1 MIYFWPPFT
10 ASTQSQL
17 PLAHDT
23 GVTLPVSLTPS
34 RFFDPPMSFPNSKA
48 LTSFSANC
56 LLCLEVSSH
65 SFSWL
70 KPAFLSDLFF
80 NTTCLD
86 GGGLVTQSCST
97 LATPW
102 TIACQA
108 SLSMGFPRHTGMR
121 AESHAQEIPD
131 PGSLSQ
137 GSLLPHPHPP
147 PRLSLLGSARESL
160 PSLPSSGCLECQ
172 LTRQSQGGRY
182 RECRF

>member
-1 MIYFWPPFT
+1 MATAFCMIYFWPPFT

-86 GGGLVTQSCST
+86 GGVLVTQSCST

-102 TIACQA
+102 TIAFQA
-108 SLSMGFPRHTGMR
+108 SLSMGFPR
-121 AESHAQEIPD
+121 QEYWSGLLFLAPRDFPD
-131 PGSLSQ
+131 PGIEPASSALQEDSLLLSQ
-137 GSLLPHPHPP
+137 KGRLHLISILQVKKHPRYLANY
-147 PRLSLLGSARESL
+147 PRS
-160 PSLPSSGCLECQ
+160 
-172 LTRQSQGGRY
+172 QS
-182 RECRF
+182 

>member
-1 MIYFWPPFT
+1 MATAFCMIYFWPPFT

-86 GGGLVTQSCST
+86 GGVLVTQSCST

-108 SLSMGFPRHTGMR
+108 SLSMGFPR
-121 AESHAQEIPD
+121 QEYWS
-131 PGSLSQ
+131 G
-137 GSLLPHPHPP
+137 LLPPSPETCLG
-147 PRLSLLGSARESL
+147 RASKTKLYLSVFPSWHTLFSQYLL
-160 PSLPSSGCLECQ
+160 
-172 LTRQSQGGRY
+172 QSVY
-182 RECRF
+182 IDACVC